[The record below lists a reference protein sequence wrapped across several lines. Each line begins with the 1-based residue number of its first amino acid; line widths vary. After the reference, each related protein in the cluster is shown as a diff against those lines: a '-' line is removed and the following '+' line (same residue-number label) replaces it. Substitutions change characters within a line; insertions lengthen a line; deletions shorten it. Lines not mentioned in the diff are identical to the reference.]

1 LQLNWYAVYT
11 RSRHEQKVN
20 DRLRE
25 KNIETFLPLIERW
38 SRRKDRR
45 KRVHLPLFPGYL
57 FVHTLMDN
65 HTRLDILKTESVVR
79 ILRNEGGPAAIPDQQ
94 INAIQVLMNSGISPT
109 PHPYLKEGMR
119 VRVADGPL
127 IGIEGILL
135 KVKPNKHRLI
145 LSVDILQE
153 SVCVEIDDLSVE
165 PIHVL

>member
-1 LQLNWYAVYT
+1 
-11 RSRHEQKVN
+11 
-20 DRLRE
+20 
-25 KNIETFLPLIERW
+25 
-38 SRRKDRR
+38 
-45 KRVHLPLFPGYL
+45 
-57 FVHTLMDN
+57 MDN

-79 ILRNEGGPAAIPDQQ
+79 ILRNEGGPAAIPDEQ

-119 VRVADGPL
+119 VRVVDGPL

-135 KVKPNKHRLI
+135 KVKPNKHRLV

-165 PIHVL
+165 PFTTL

>member
-1 LQLNWYAVYT
+1 MDLSWYAVYI

-20 DRLRE
+20 DRLKE

-45 KRVHLPLFPGYL
+45 KRIHLPLFPGYL

-65 HTRLDILKTESVVR
+65 DTRLEILKTESVVR
-79 ILRNEGGPAAIPDQQ
+79 ILRNGGKPATIPDEQ
-94 INAIQVLMNSGISPT
+94 INAIKVLMKSGISPT

-119 VRVADGPL
+119 VRVVHGPL
-127 IGIEGILL
+127 IGIEGILT
-135 KVKPNKHRLI
+135 KTKPNKHRLV

-153 SVCVEIDDLSVE
+153 SVSVEIDDLSVE
-165 PIHVL
+165 PANVR

>member
-1 LQLNWYAVYT
+1 LNWYAVYT

-20 DRLRE
+20 DRLTE

-45 KRVHLPLFPGYL
+45 KRVLFPLFPGYL
-57 FVHTLMDN
+57 FVHALMDN
-65 HTRLDILKTESVVR
+65 DTRLDILKTESVVR
-79 ILRNEGGPAAIPDQQ
+79 ILRNERGPAPIPDEQVNG
-94 INAIQVLMNSGISPT
+94 IKVLMKSGISPT

-127 IGIEGILL
+127 IGIEGIFL
-135 KVKPNKHRLI
+135 KTKPNKHRLV

-165 PIHVL
+165 PIHLR

>member
-1 LQLNWYAVYT
+1 LDLNWYAVYT

-45 KRVHLPLFPGYL
+45 KRIHLPLFPGYV

-65 HTRLDILKTESVVR
+65 DTRLEILKTESVVR
-79 ILRNEGGPAAIPDQQ
+79 ILRNGGRPATIPDEQ
-94 INAIQVLMNSGISPT
+94 INAVKVLVESGISPT

-119 VRVADGPL
+119 VRVVHGPL
-127 IGIEGILL
+127 IGIEGVLL
-135 KVKPNKHRLI
+135 KTKPNKHRLV
-145 LSVDILQE
+145 LSVDILQK
-153 SVCVEIDDLSVE
+153 SVCVEIDELSVE
-165 PIHVL
+165 PINLR